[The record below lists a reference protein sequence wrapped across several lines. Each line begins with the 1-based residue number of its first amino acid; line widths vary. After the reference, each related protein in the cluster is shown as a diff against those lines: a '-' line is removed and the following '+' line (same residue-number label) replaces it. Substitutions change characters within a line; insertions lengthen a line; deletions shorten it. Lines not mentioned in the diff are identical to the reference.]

1 MPGHDPVDDL
11 VRRSIANAQGAPAG
25 FGARVR
31 MRAQGDMAA
40 RRRARVAWLRAGVSV
55 AAAALLVA
63 FVLMY
68 VDFTPPA
75 KPDTAQGNEAAP
87 APAPQAE
94 TPTPEGQPKPGPDAP
109 APKEPA
115 PAANDPLPREPGNGS
130 PKPQP
135 EPEPKPAPE
144 PAPKPEDTV
153 ETPKP
158 EPKPEPGPT
167 EAPPAPERVLI
178 ATVPENVKLRLF
190 ENAQWRDAIAGD
202 PIVAGTRMQA
212 RRGNVDLLLSG
223 GEQVRFDGEITLGVH
238 EGALLAELHDDGLY
252 ADNLGFERE
261 LLVRGEGLESRLT
274 AGAALFSVSSGAL
287 TATCLEGRLTLGGDV
302 VERGTERKATS
313 RAVQRAKEFQGDAL
327 LKGIPARVIAR
338 YDFDVEPTGGLYGD
352 GERLEGGAVVMDQKP
367 YYIGFRHN
375 ATLTVLPGMC
385 VRLRFRCTD
394 VERLE
399 LEQFLADN
407 TMFKHVWT
415 PAKGSD
421 WQELELKL
429 ADIPA
434 REDAGMRLQAGDAL
448 RNFKLHFVGNKLEI
462 DWVEFVRLQE

>member
-11 VRRSIANAQGAPAG
+11 VRRSIGQAPGAPAG

-31 MRAQGDMAA
+31 MRAQGEMAA

-63 FVLMY
+63 FILLY

-75 KPDTAQGNEAAP
+75 NPDTAQGNEAAP
-87 APAPQAE
+87 SQAG
-94 TPTPEGQPKPGPDAP
+94 TPTPEGKRKPGPEAP

-115 PAANDPLPREPGNGS
+115 PAANDPLPRAPGNDG

-135 EPEPKPAPE
+135 EREPEPKPQPE

-178 ATVPENVKLRLF
+178 ATVPDNVKLRLF
-190 ENAQWRDAIAGD
+190 ENAQWRDAKAGD

-212 RRGNVDLLLSG
+212 RRGNIDLLLSG
-223 GEQVRFDGEITLGVH
+223 GEQIRFDGEITLGVH
-238 EGALLAELHDDGLY
+238 EGALLAELHNDGLY

-261 LLVRGEGLESRLT
+261 LLVRGEGLESRLA
-274 AGAALFSVSSGAL
+274 AGTALFSVSSGAL
-287 TATCLEGRLTLGGDV
+287 TATCLEGRLTLGGEV
-302 VERGTERKATS
+302 VERRTERKATS
-313 RAVQRAKEFQGDAL
+313 RGVQRAREFQGDAL
-327 LKGIPARVIAR
+327 LKAIPPRVIAR
-338 YDFDVEPTGGLYGD
+338 YDFDVAPAGGLYGD

-375 ATLTVLPGMC
+375 ATLAVLPGMR
-385 VRLRFRCTD
+385 VRFRFRCTG

-415 PAKGSD
+415 PLKGGD
-421 WQELELKL
+421 WQEVELRL
-429 ADIPA
+429 AEIPA
-434 REDAGMRLQAGDAL
+434 RDDADRRLQPGEAL
-448 RNFKLHFVGNKLEI
+448 RNFKLHFVGSKLEI
-462 DWVEFVRLQE
+462 DWVEFVRVQE